1 MDIRKNR
8 PENLAILITSKSQ
21 KASAILADAFL
32 FYSFFVTLS
41 HSSYSGNAGA
51 SINAQSSWHLPQ

>member
-8 PENLAILITSKSQ
+8 PENLAILSTSKNK
-21 KASAILADAFL
+21 KASANIADAFSL
-32 FYSFFVTLS
+32 YSFFVTLAY
-41 HSSYSGNAGA
+41 SSYSGNAGA